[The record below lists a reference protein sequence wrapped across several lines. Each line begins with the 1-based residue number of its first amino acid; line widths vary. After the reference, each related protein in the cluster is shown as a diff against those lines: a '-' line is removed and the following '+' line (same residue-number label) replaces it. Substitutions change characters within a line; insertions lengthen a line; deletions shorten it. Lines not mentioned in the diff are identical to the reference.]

1 MSVGSVTRREESPCA
16 TPAEVVRPLPERDD
30 SWSLSWPLRSCRSWK
45 HWFLRGVPR
54 RADPGRR
61 PGIFQGFF
69 TGGSAIRAH
78 NHQASGVPGVPGETT
93 PDGARIYPLLDDLQY
108 CDDGWHVVLLGYF
121 DDPAFYAGGNKELFD
136 FLSAVDI
143 RFALDGVPLTTERT
157 AIKRLAH
164 TDPAFVEEAF
174 VVGFGAFLPPG
185 SLSLG
190 PHELL
195 TTQHVPEFGDEE
207 FVTPFT
213 VISC

>member
-1 MSVGSVTRREESPCA
+1 VRHTNRGGPTTAGTRRLLVAVVAAAVLVGLGSTGSYAASPGGPTQGDA
-16 TPAEVVRPLPERDD
+16 Q
-30 SWSLSWPLRSCRSWK
+30 
-45 HWFLRGVPR
+45 
-54 RADPGRR
+54 
-61 PGIFQGFF
+61 GIFRAFF

-174 VVGFGAFLPPG
+174 VVAFGAFLPPG

>member
-1 MSVGSVTRREESPCA
+1 VRHTSRGGPTTAGTRRLLVAVVAAAVLVGFGSPGSYA
-16 TPAEVVRPLPERDD
+16 ASPGGPT
-30 SWSLSWPLRSCRSWK
+30 
-45 HWFLRGVPR
+45 RGD
-54 RADPGRR
+54 AQ
-61 PGIFQGFF
+61 GIFQAFF

-213 VISC
+213 VIPC